1 MTAMQH
7 ASRTLPVVFAGV
19 SDPVGAGLVDSLARP
34 GGNATG
40 FIFEYS
46 LSGKWV
52 ELLKQIAPDVKRVA
66 VLRDPAIP
74 AGIGQ
79 FSAIQGAAQSLGV
92 EVSAIGIRD
101 SSEMERAVTAFA
113 RLAGGGLIAT
123 GTASAFVY
131 SDRIIAL
138 AVRLKLPAIY
148 TYRYEAT
155 NGGLMSYGPDYLDQY
170 RGAARYVDRILKG
183 EKPADLPVQSPT
195 TIKLVINLK
204 TAKALG
210 LTVPPSLLSRTDEVI
225 E

>member
-1 MTAMQH
+1 MNRPPSSLNMLLSRHTRRREFIALIGCVAVAWPLSVPAQQPEQVRRIGALINRAADDPQGEAGIAAFKQVLQQLGWSDGRNVRMDIHWGANDVDLTRRYATELVALAPVVLALGTVAVTAMQH

-40 FIFEYS
+40 FMNFEYS

-92 EVSAIGIRD
+92 EVSAIWH
-101 SSEMERAVTAFA
+101 T
-113 RLAGGGLIAT
+113 
-123 GTASAFVY
+123 
-131 SDRIIAL
+131 
-138 AVRLKLPAIY
+138 
-148 TYRYEAT
+148 
-155 NGGLMSYGPDYLDQY
+155 
-170 RGAARYVDRILKG
+170 
-183 EKPADLPVQSPT
+183 
-195 TIKLVINLK
+195 
-204 TAKALG
+204 
-210 LTVPPSLLSRTDEVI
+210 
-225 E
+225 